1 MKPLHVWGRGAMM
14 HTFQH
19 RQGSCGPRVGPPHT
33 GCPPGLGMEKW
44 EKLEQA
50 GWGREQTSEITQPWA
65 RSGDWLGANPDREL
79 APCGHVHWST
89 LCP

>member
-50 GWGREQTSEITQPWA
+50 GWGGAGGILRSRRRWGSELSFG
-65 RSGDWLGANPDREL
+65 RHFSM
-79 APCGHVHWST
+79 
-89 LCP
+89 